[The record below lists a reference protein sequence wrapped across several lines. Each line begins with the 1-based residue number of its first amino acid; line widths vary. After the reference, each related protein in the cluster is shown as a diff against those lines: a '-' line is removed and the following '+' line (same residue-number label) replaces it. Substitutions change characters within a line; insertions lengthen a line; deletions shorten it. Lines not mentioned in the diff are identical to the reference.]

1 MVFFQRL
8 QDLTFFCKC
17 LPGGDPFRNADGVT
31 AAGLAVTAHQH
42 IIRCVQK
49 QDLIGDPLLIQL
61 LQPLLDLL
69 FAAAS
74 ADIHG

>member
-1 MVFFQRL
+1 MASSRL
-8 QDLTFFCKC
+8 FVSFD
-17 LPGGDPFRNADGVT
+17 
-31 AAGLAVTAHQH
+31 QH
-42 IIRCVQK
+42 VIGRVQK

>member
-1 MVFFQRL
+1 MEI
-8 QDLTFFCKC
+8 
-17 LPGGDPFRNADGVT
+17 ADGVT

-42 IIRCVQK
+42 IIRRVQK

-61 LQPLLDLL
+61 LQPLLDFL

>member
-1 MVFFQRL
+1 M
-8 QDLTFFCKC
+8 
-17 LPGGDPFRNADGVT
+17 ADGVT

-42 IIRCVQK
+42 IIRRVQK